1 MTVTPGLGLG
11 TEKPLLA
18 GGIEQS
24 LDVLTC
30 LVLVAVQRQAIG
42 DLIKELFT
50 AVSEQKAGGHDVSA
64 QKQRSCTHGD
74 AGTLSRQRP
83 DVAVRRDH
91 TRGCEAGQSLRR
103 KRPPR

>member
-1 MTVTPGLGLG
+1 LETAETAKWTDRASVDPACVDAASVEGRPVTPGLGLG

-30 LVLVAVQRQAIG
+30 LVLVAIQRQAIG
-42 DLIKELFT
+42 DLIKELFA

-64 QKQRSCTHGD
+64 QKQRSCAH
-74 AGTLSRQRP
+74 
-83 DVAVRRDH
+83 
-91 TRGCEAGQSLRR
+91 
-103 KRPPR
+103 

>member
-1 MTVTPGLGLG
+1 MGSPEGTDFVSLDPASVEGRTVTVTPGLGLG

-30 LVLVAVQRQAIG
+30 LVLVAIQRQAIG
-42 DLIKELFT
+42 DLIKELFA

-64 QKQRSCTHGD
+64 QKQRSCAH
-74 AGTLSRQRP
+74 
-83 DVAVRRDH
+83 
-91 TRGCEAGQSLRR
+91 
-103 KRPPR
+103 

>member
-1 MTVTPGLGLG
+1 MGSPEWTDFAALDRARSEGRTVTVTPGLGLG

-30 LVLVAVQRQAIG
+30 LVLVAIQRQAIG
-42 DLIKELFT
+42 DLIKELFA

-64 QKQRSCTHGD
+64 QKQRSCAH
-74 AGTLSRQRP
+74 
-83 DVAVRRDH
+83 
-91 TRGCEAGQSLRR
+91 
-103 KRPPR
+103 